1 MSGGRIA
8 DGDCGAAVVDQKTG
22 AIYGHIVL
30 GSVGTSLAYVVPA
43 VEVIA
48 HIRRRF
54 PNQPVSVPEPDE
66 LHHALYGGSV
76 ELGSSRPSLSVTAE
90 PVVAPAIGSSTI
102 PREEPPDA
110 RTSPDLIAENF
121 DPSPLEAPTN
131 QTQDE
136 ENEEATKLRKSF
148 HRLSRFLDRS
158 FQSPSN
164 DKEESLEL
172 VPVGEVIPNFSS
184 SSGVK
189 VWHAGGEGLR
199 HGYDLVH
206 EIQELLDGL
215 DPTAAAV
222 QGLLFCDLRI
232 VMVGKT
238 AKATK
243 PRILVWGVERSG
255 YKRLVKEVKKS
266 GILARYPGF
275 KLFYGGDPEGLL
287 L

>member
-30 GSVGTSLAYVVPA
+30 GSVGKSFAYVVPA
-43 VEVIA
+43 VKVFA
-48 HIRRRF
+48 HIQSRF
-54 PNQPVSVPEPDE
+54 PNQPVSVPQPDE
-66 LHHALYGGSV
+66 I
-76 ELGSSRPSLSVTAE
+76 T
-90 PVVAPAIGSSTI
+90 STI

-121 DPSPLEAPTN
+121 DPPLLEASTN
-131 QTQDE
+131 QKQDE

-215 DPTAAAV
+215 NPTAAEV
-222 QGLLFCDLRI
+222 QGLLFCGLRI

-238 AKATK
+238 VKATK

-255 YKRLVKEVKKS
+255 YKRLVKGVKKS

-275 KLFYGGDPEGLL
+275 KLFYGGS
-287 L
+287 